1 MSALDETVQQAI
13 AWRVRLASG
22 TATAQEWRL
31 CADWRAA
38 DPQHEQAW
46 QRLEHLGQQFAGV
59 SAPLARQAL
68 AGAQVDR
75 QRRRALKQLGLF
87 GSLVAAG
94 VLGQHLQH
102 WQPLLAQQ
110 RTGTGERRR
119 LQLADGGT
127 LHLNSDT
134 ALDIQY
140 GSERRLIQLYQG
152 EILVQTA
159 ADPLG
164 RPFLVS
170 TEQGQLR
177 ALGTRFQVRQQ
188 ADACELTVYQGAVEA
203 WPVGS
208 VAQRIEAGQRV
219 RMSADALHALGA
231 ADVDRGRWIDGLL
244 VAHDMP
250 LAEFLAELG
259 RQRPGVLRCAP
270 EVAGLRISGVFPLDD
285 SDRALAM
292 LTRTL
297 PLRVVY
303 RTRYWVS
310 LQSS

>member
-13 AWRVRLASG
+13 AWRVCLASG
-22 TATAQEWRL
+22 TATEQELWL
-31 CADWRAA
+31 CTEWRAA

-46 QRLEHLGQQFAGV
+46 QRLENLGQQFAGV

-75 QRRRALKQLGLF
+75 QRRLALKQLGLF

-94 VLGQHLQH
+94 VLGQHLQP

-110 RTGTGERRR
+110 RTGTGERHR
-119 LQLADGGT
+119 LQLVDGGT

-134 ALDIQY
+134 ALDIHY
-140 GSERRLIQLYQG
+140 SNECRLIQLYQG

-159 ADPLG
+159 ADPLD

-170 TEQGQLR
+170 TEHGLLR

-188 ADACELTVYQGAVEA
+188 AEACELAVYQGAVEA
-203 WPVGS
+203 RPRGGA
-208 VAQRIEAGQRV
+208 AQRIEAGQRV
-219 RMSADALHALGA
+219 HLSAGALHDLGA
-231 ADVDRGRWIDGLL
+231 VDVDRGRWVDGLL
-244 VAHDMP
+244 VAHDML

-285 SDRALAM
+285 SDRVLAM
-292 LTRTL
+292 LVRTL
-297 PLRVVY
+297 PVRVVY
-303 RTRYWVS
+303 RTSYWVS
-310 LQSS
+310 LQAA

>member
-1 MSALDETVQQAI
+1 MSALDEVVQQAI
-13 AWRVRLASG
+13 TWRVRLASG
-22 TATAQEWRL
+22 TATAHELRL

-46 QRLEHLGQQFAGV
+46 QRLEHLGQQFAGL

-94 VLGQHLQH
+94 VLGQHLQP

-127 LHLNSDT
+127 LYLNSDT
-134 ALDIQY
+134 ALDIHY
-140 GSERRLIQLYQG
+140 SNERRLIQLYQG

-170 TEQGQLR
+170 AEQGLLR

-188 ADACELTVYQGAVEA
+188 AHGCELAVYQGAVEA
-203 WPVGS
+203 RPRDG

-219 RMSADALHALGA
+219 HLSAGALHELGT
-231 ADVDRGRWIDGLL
+231 ADVNRGRWVDGLL

-285 SDRALAM
+285 SDRVLAM
-292 LTRTL
+292 LARTL
-297 PLRVVY
+297 PVRVVY

-310 LQSS
+310 LQAA

>member
-22 TATAQEWRL
+22 IATAQELRL

-59 SAPLARQAL
+59 SAPLARQTL

-94 VLGQHLQH
+94 VLGQHLQP

-119 LQLADGGT
+119 LQLADGGI

-134 ALDIQY
+134 VLDIHY
-140 GSERRLIQLYQG
+140 SNERRLIQLYQG

-170 TEQGQLR
+170 TDQGLLR

-188 ADACELTVYQGAVEA
+188 AHACELAVYLGAVEA
-203 WPVGS
+203 RPRGGL
-208 VAQRIEAGQRV
+208 AQRIEAGQRV
-219 RMSADALHALGA
+219 HLSAGALHELGSA
-231 ADVDRGRWIDGLL
+231 NVDRGRWVDGLL

-285 SDRALAM
+285 SDRVLAM
-292 LTRTL
+292 LARTL
-297 PLRVVY
+297 PVRVVY

-310 LQSS
+310 LQAA

>member
-1 MSALDETVQQAI
+1 MSALDKTVQQAI
-13 AWRVRLASG
+13 AWRVCLASG
-22 TATAQEWRL
+22 TATEQELWL
-31 CADWRAA
+31 CTEWRAA

-46 QRLEHLGQQFAGV
+46 QRLENLGQQFAGV

-94 VLGQHLQH
+94 VLGQHLQP

-134 ALDIQY
+134 ALDIHY
-140 GSERRLIQLYQG
+140 SNEHRLIQLYQG

-159 ADPLG
+159 ADPLD
-164 RPFLVS
+164 RPFQVS
-170 TEQGQLR
+170 TEHGLLR

-188 ADACELTVYQGAVEA
+188 ADACELAVYQGAIEA
-203 WPVGS
+203 RPRGGA
-208 VAQRIEAGQRV
+208 AQRIEAGQRV
-219 RMSADALHALGA
+219 HLSVGALHDWGA
-231 ADVDRGRWIDGLL
+231 ADVDRGRWVDGLL

-285 SDRALAM
+285 SDRVLAM
-292 LTRTL
+292 LARTL
-297 PLRVVY
+297 PVRVVY
-303 RTRYWVS
+303 RTSYWVS
-310 LQSS
+310 LQAA

>member
-1 MSALDETVQQAI
+1 MSALDEVVQQAI
-13 AWRVRLASG
+13 AWRVWLASG

-46 QRLEHLGQQFAGV
+46 QRLEQLGQPFAGL
-59 SAPLARQAL
+59 SAPLARHAL
-68 AGAQVDR
+68 VGAQVDR
-75 QRRRALKQLGLF
+75 QRRRSLKQLGLF
-87 GSLVAAG
+87 GTLVAAG
-94 VLGQHLQH
+94 VLGQHLQP

-134 ALDIQY
+134 ALDIHY
-140 GSERRLIQLYQG
+140 GAERRLIQLYQG

-170 TEQGQLR
+170 TEQGLLR

-188 ADACELTVYQGAVEA
+188 ADTCELAVYQGMVEA
-203 WPVGS
+203 RPWGGVT
-208 VAQRIEAGQRV
+208 QRVEAGQRV
-219 RMSADALHALGA
+219 RLSEGALHALGA
-231 ADVDRGRWIDGLL
+231 ADVDRGRWADGLL

-285 SDRALAM
+285 GDRVLAM
-292 LTRTL
+292 LARTL
-297 PLRVVY
+297 PVRVVY
-303 RTRYWVS
+303 RTRFWVS
-310 LQSS
+310 LQAA

>member
-1 MSALDETVQQAI
+1 MSALDEAVQQAI

-22 TATAQEWRL
+22 AATAHELRL

-59 SAPLARQAL
+59 SAPPARQAL

-94 VLGQHLQH
+94 VLGQHLQP

-127 LHLNSDT
+127 LYLNSDT
-134 ALDIQY
+134 ALDIHY
-140 GSERRLIQLYQG
+140 SNERRLIQLYRG

-170 TEQGQLR
+170 TEHGLLR

-188 ADACELTVYQGAVEA
+188 AAACELAVYQGAVEA
-203 WPVGS
+203 RPRGGA
-208 VAQRIEAGQRV
+208 AQRIEAGQRV
-219 RMSADALHALGA
+219 HLSAGALHELGG
-231 ADVDRGRWIDGLL
+231 ADVDRGRWVDGLL

-285 SDRALAM
+285 SDRVLAM
-292 LTRTL
+292 LARTL
-297 PLRVVY
+297 PVRVVY

-310 LQSS
+310 LQAS

>member
-1 MSALDETVQQAI
+1 MSALDEVVQQAI

-22 TATAQEWRL
+22 TATAHELRL

-46 QRLEHLGQQFAGV
+46 QRLEHLGQQFAGL

-94 VLGQHLQH
+94 VLGQHLQP

-127 LHLNSDT
+127 LYLNSDT
-134 ALDIQY
+134 ALDIHY
-140 GSERRLIQLYQG
+140 SNERRLIQLYQG

-170 TEQGQLR
+170 TDQGLLR

-188 ADACELTVYQGAVEA
+188 AHACELAVYLGAVEA
-203 WPVGS
+203 RPRGGL
-208 VAQRIEAGQRV
+208 AQRIEAGQRV
-219 RMSADALHALGA
+219 HLSAGALHELGSA
-231 ADVDRGRWIDGLL
+231 HVDRGRWVDGLL

-285 SDRALAM
+285 SDRVLAM
-292 LTRTL
+292 LARTL
-297 PLRVVY
+297 PVRVVY

-310 LQSS
+310 LQAA

>member
-1 MSALDETVQQAI
+1 MSALDEVVQQAI

-22 TATAQEWRL
+22 TATAHELRL

-46 QRLEHLGQQFAGV
+46 QRLEHLGQQFAGL
-59 SAPLARQAL
+59 SAPLARQTL

-94 VLGQHLQH
+94 LLGQHLQP

-127 LHLNSDT
+127 LYLNSDT
-134 ALDIQY
+134 ALDIHY
-140 GSERRLIQLYQG
+140 SNERRLIQLYQG

-170 TEQGQLR
+170 AEQGLLR

-188 ADACELTVYQGAVEA
+188 AHGCELAVYQGAVEA
-203 WPVGS
+203 RPRDG
-208 VAQRIEAGQRV
+208 VAQRIEAGRRV
-219 RMSADALHALGA
+219 HLSAGALHELGT
-231 ADVDRGRWIDGLL
+231 ADVNRGRWVDGLL

-250 LAEFLAELG
+250 LVEFLAELG

-285 SDRALAM
+285 SDRVLAM
-292 LTRTL
+292 LARTL
-297 PLRVVY
+297 PVRVVY

-310 LQSS
+310 LQAA

>member
-22 TATAQEWRL
+22 TATAHELHL

-46 QRLEHLGQQFAGV
+46 QRLEHLGQQFVGV

-94 VLGQHLQH
+94 VLGQHLQP

-127 LHLNSDT
+127 LYLNSDT
-134 ALDIQY
+134 ALDIHY
-140 GSERRLIQLYQG
+140 SNERRLIQLYQG

-170 TEQGQLR
+170 TEQGLLR

-188 ADACELTVYQGAVEA
+188 AHACELAVYQGVVEA
-203 WPVGS
+203 RPRGGVT
-208 VAQRIEAGQRV
+208 QRIEAGQRV
-219 RMSADALHALGA
+219 HLSAGALHELGSA
-231 ADVDRGRWIDGLL
+231 NVDRGRWVDGLL

-250 LAEFLAELG
+250 LTEFLAELG
-259 RQRPGVLRCAP
+259 RQRPGVLRCAS

-285 SDRALAM
+285 SDRVLAM
-292 LTRTL
+292 LARTL
-297 PLRVVY
+297 PVRVVY

-310 LQSS
+310 LQAT

>member
-1 MSALDETVQQAI
+1 MSALDEVVQQAI
-13 AWRVRLASG
+13 TWRVRLASG
-22 TATAQEWRL
+22 TATAHELRL

-46 QRLEHLGQQFAGV
+46 QRLEHLGQQFAGL

-87 GSLVAAG
+87 GSLVVAG
-94 VLGQHLQH
+94 VLGQHLQP

-127 LHLNSDT
+127 LYLNSDT
-134 ALDIQY
+134 ALDIHY
-140 GSERRLIQLYQG
+140 SNERRLIQLYQG

-170 TEQGQLR
+170 TDQGLLR

-188 ADACELTVYQGAVEA
+188 AHACELAVYLGAVEA
-203 WPVGS
+203 RPRGGL
-208 VAQRIEAGQRV
+208 AQRIEAGQRV
-219 RMSADALHALGA
+219 HLSAGALHELGSA
-231 ADVDRGRWIDGLL
+231 NVDRGRWVDGLL

-285 SDRALAM
+285 SDRVLAM
-292 LTRTL
+292 LARTL
-297 PLRVVY
+297 PVRVVY

-310 LQSS
+310 LQAA